1 MMQTEIRRLEYRSLK
16 KNAGTGGTLPPAV
29 FSFAGGPSAGGA
41 AEDSVAPGFG
51 AQAKQIMLLE
61 SKLAELKRT
70 LEDGEVAHA
79 AELLAAREEALQS
92 ADASY
97 AAKLKG
103 LRQQMEDSLQ
113 EMYQAFV
120 AERNTY
126 FARAESELVKLAL
139 AVAARILNREANMDA
154 LLLRGAVRVALGQL
168 QEKTVATLK
177 VPESDLTAWQAW
189 QMKMENGPSPITV
202 IADDKLETGGCRI
215 ELETGSVDLG
225 VQAQLAE
232 IERGFFDLLAQ
243 RPATANEVKVG

>member
-16 KNAGTGGTLPPAV
+16 KNSGTGGTLPPGV
-29 FSFAGGPSAGGA
+29 FSFAGGSAAGGV

-61 SKLAELKRT
+61 SKVAELKRA
-70 LEDGEVAHA
+70 LEDSETAHA
-79 AELLAAREEALQS
+79 ADLCAAREDALRS
-92 ADASY
+92 ADARY
-97 AAKLKG
+97 AAELSG
-103 LRQQMEDSLQ
+103 LRQQTEDRLG

-126 FARAESELVKLAL
+126 FARAEGELVKLAL
-139 AVAARILNREANMDA
+139 AVATRILHREANMDA

-168 QEKTVATLK
+168 QEKTVATLR
-177 VPESDLTAWQAW
+177 VPEPDLAAWQTW
-189 QMKMENGPSPITV
+189 QIKMERGSSPIAV
-202 IADDKLETGGCRI
+202 IGDDKLGRGGCRI

-232 IERGFFDLLAQ
+232 IEQGFFDLLAQ
-243 RPATANEVKVG
+243 RPAVASEAKIG